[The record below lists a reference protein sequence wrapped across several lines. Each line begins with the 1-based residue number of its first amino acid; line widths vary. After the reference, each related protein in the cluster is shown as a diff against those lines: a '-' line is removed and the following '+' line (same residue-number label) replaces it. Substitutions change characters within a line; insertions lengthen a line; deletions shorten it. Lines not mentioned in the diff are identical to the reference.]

1 MKNILKKLCMPLF
14 IGFLILITA
23 CNKDKDDKPEQ
34 IVLLKKVFWSD
45 ANQSSESVYEYDNQN
60 RLITRTDNNNGAIS
74 VNTFSY
80 NSSGKLSERVRSENG
95 VESLR
100 ILYTFTNSL
109 ITFIIQSKIDGQWV
123 DGPKTEYSLDASGKI
138 IKMQGFYKVA
148 GQYQSDSYQ
157 TQIWGGDNIVK
168 QETWGIDGN
177 KINSITLDLDNKNNP
192 YIKLGIING
201 LNGYFKNNLKKQT
214 IMNQANEILFSFTN
228 SYEYNK
234 YNYPSKS
241 WRSKTNDEEIT
252 NPTVTIYEY
261 DVR

>member
-1 MKNILKKLCMPLF
+1 
-14 IGFLILITA
+14 
-23 CNKDKDDKPEQ
+23 
-34 IVLLKKVFWSD
+34 
-45 ANQSSESVYEYDNQN
+45 
-60 RLITRTDNNNGAIS
+60 
-74 VNTFSY
+74 
-80 NSSGKLSERVRSENG
+80 
-95 VESLR
+95 
-100 ILYTFTNSL
+100 
-109 ITFIIQSKIDGQWV
+109 
-123 DGPKTEYSLDASGKI
+123 
-138 IKMQGFYKVA
+138 MQGFYKVA